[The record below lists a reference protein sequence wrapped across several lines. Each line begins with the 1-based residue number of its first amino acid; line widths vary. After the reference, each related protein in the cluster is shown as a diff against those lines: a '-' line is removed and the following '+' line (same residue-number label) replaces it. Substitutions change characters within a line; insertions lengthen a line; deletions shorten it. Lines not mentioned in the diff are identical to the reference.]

1 MAVSLG
7 SLLLLPR
14 RRLTLPR
21 VLVSDRLCS
30 EFFESDVVGLEPG
43 RTVSEVGIDPV
54 AGLLFLLGAFVFS
67 PSWGTSIPSLWETYE
82 NSLKL
87 ALPVLTLNYAIT

>member
-1 MAVSLG
+1 M
-7 SLLLLPR
+7 LLPR

-21 VLVSDRLCS
+21 AMVSDWLCS

-54 AGLLFLLGAFVFS
+54 AGLLFLLAVFVFP
-67 PSWGTSIPSLWETYE
+67 PSWGTSMPSLWETYE
-82 NSLKL
+82 NVLGL
-87 ALPVLTLNYAIT
+87 ALPVLT